1 MRPRAINTVVII
13 LVAAA
18 ASAHL
23 HVPRAVSA
31 QQQPPQQSQPGAVA
45 SPPAGAASAERAS
58 RVSAKLE
65 RGGRVAVD
73 NFTTGRI
80 RVTGW
85 DRDTVEATA
94 TSERGDEAVKIRIED
109 TAGGRRVVLDTSYA
123 DDDRFRPAGDMN
135 IQRHVGRAV
144 DDMILRRIVRPG
156 LAAESPAPSA
166 KARMPRPAAQGK
178 AESPPRKG
186 EADAGPSQADAA
198 KPRPTPRPAPT
209 PEAGEWPEE
218 EFALIRRPREIHI
231 EVRVPRY
238 AELELIRVFR
248 SPVEVSGLE
257 TTVVVVG
264 KHGEVRLKGVGAAEV
279 RTRSGRVEVED
290 VRGVTDIFTVG
301 GPIAVRQTRGDVLA
315 RTIDGNVALACV
327 GGRVNVINT
336 DGFVSLAGIGGDVDA
351 NTTSGDIAFAGAL
364 RADGRYELKSITGR
378 VEAAVA
384 ADGGAGFNASLSSYR
399 GTVSTDFQL
408 KLREDTT
415 RDPVNR
421 RLVGRH
427 GDGRAQLTLDSF
439 EGAVRLAKA
448 SPDTARLCR

>member
-1 MRPRAINTVVII
+1 MRPRAIKTIATL

-18 ASAHL
+18 AFAPLCVSR
-23 HVPRAVSA
+23 VRAA
-31 QQQPPQQSQPGAVA
+31 QQQQPPPQQSQTGVVAV
-45 SPPAGAASAERAS
+45 PPAGAAGAERAS

-85 DRDTVEATA
+85 DKDTVEATA
-94 TSERGDEAVKIRIED
+94 TSERGDEAVTIRIDD

-123 DDDRFRPAGDMN
+123 DDDRYKPAGDLN
-135 IQRHVGRAV
+135 LEKKIGKTV
-144 DDMILRRIVRPG
+144 DDRLLQRVVRPD
-156 LAAESPAPSA
+156 LADELSAPSA
-166 KARMPRPAAQGK
+166 KARAPRPTVSDK
-178 AESPPRKG
+178 AGAEPRKG
-186 EADAGPSQADAA
+186 EADPTSQADAV
-198 KPRPTPRPAPT
+198 KPKPTPAPEVVK
-209 PEAGEWPEE
+209 PPDDEGA
-218 EFALIRRPREIHI
+218 FIRRPREIHI

-248 SPVEVSGLE
+248 SPVEVSDID
-257 TTVVVVG
+257 TTVVIVG
-264 KHGEVRLKGVGAAEV
+264 ERGEVRLKGVGAAEV

-290 VRGVTDIFTVG
+290 VRGVADIFTVG
-301 GPIAVRQTRGDVLA
+301 GPIAVRRTPGDVLA
-315 RTIDGNVALACV
+315 RTIDGRIELACV
-327 GGRVNVINT
+327 GGRVDVTNT
-336 DGFVSLAGIGGDVDA
+336 DGFTSLAGIGGDVEA

-364 RADGRYELKSITGR
+364 RAEGRYELRSITGR
-378 VEAAVA
+378 VEAAIA
-384 ADGGAGFNASLSSYR
+384 AAGGAGFNASLSSYR
-399 GTVSTDFQL
+399 GSVSTDFEL
-408 KLREDTT
+408 KLREDTS

-448 SPDTARLCR
+448 PPDAAKLCR

>member
-1 MRPRAINTVVII
+1 MRPRANKTVAAL

-18 ASAHL
+18 AVFAYFPA
-23 HVPRAVSA
+23 PRAGA
-31 QQQPPQQSQPGAVA
+31 QQSPSQPGAAA
-45 SPPAGAASAERAS
+45 SPSPEAGGEGAGPAS

-109 TAGGRRVVLDTSYA
+109 AAGGRRVVLDTAYA
-123 DDDRFRPAGDMN
+123 DDDRYWPGGDLN
-135 IQRHVGRAV
+135 LEKKIGKAV
-144 DDMILRRIVRPG
+144 EDLLFKRVVRPG
-156 LAAESPAPSA
+156 LAAEPSAPSA
-166 KARMPRPAAQGK
+166 KGGAPRPAVDGK
-178 AESPPRKG
+178 AEGAPRKA
-186 EADAGPSQADAA
+186 EADSTSQTGAA
-198 KPRPTPRPAPT
+198 PPTSKPRPTPA
-209 PEAGEWPEE
+209 PEAAWPPAGEAP
-218 EFALIRRPREIHI
+218 FIKRPREIHI
-231 EVRVPRY
+231 EVMVPRY

-248 SPVEVSGLE
+248 SPVEVSGVE
-257 TTVVVVG
+257 TSVVVVG
-264 KHGEVRLKGVGAAEV
+264 ERGEVRLKGVGAAEV

-290 VRGVTDIFTVG
+290 VRGVADIFTVG
-301 GPIAVRQTRGDVLA
+301 GPIAVRRTQGNVLA
-315 RTIDGNVALACV
+315 RTIDGRVELACV
-327 GGRVNVINT
+327 GGRVDVTNT

-384 ADGGAGFNASLSSYR
+384 EGGPGFSASLSSYR
-399 GTVSTDFQL
+399 GAVSTDFEL
-408 KLREDTT
+408 KLREDTSGE
-415 RDPVNR
+415 PVNR

-448 SPDTARLCR
+448 SPDAATPCR